1 MVQREMLETGMHS
14 GIINLASMMFQQKH
28 CHGPWR
34 INRIIV
40 ISKNG
45 FVSTGR
51 RCAEEQISL
60 LNLGDLGLTEVLCSW
75 SERVEHCGDEIS
87 LQARC
92 ESKVDCFHRCTQDEQ
107 ISCETSEVL
116 SFRIASIVATE

>member
-1 MVQREMLETGMHS
+1 MLRNAMQS
-14 GIINLASMMFQQKH
+14 DILNVANVILQQKH